1 MTVRDPEGNERDRAV
16 GREAAMFTRGRTSP
30 WVLLTVAAAVV
41 TGALLLSTTS
51 TNAPRPGD
59 LAAPSSTEQPVP
71 PLSNPATVTPGA
83 EDPLT
88 ADSTLARWLAA
99 TADERTPIAV
109 ALARNFLKAD
119 ASKLEIARAAMEITG
134 CLTRTAKDPKLS
146 AWKVA
151 PTANICLTAPE
162 RPR

>member
-1 MTVRDPEGNERDRAV
+1 
-16 GREAAMFTRGRTSP
+16 MFTRGRTSP
-30 WVLLTVAAAVV
+30 WMLLSLAAALV

-51 TNAPRPGD
+51 TTPPRAGDPG
-59 LAAPSSTEQPVP
+59 APSSPEQPAP
-71 PLSNPATVTPGA
+71 PEPPSAPADGA
-83 EDPLT
+83 PDPLT

-109 ALARNFLKAD
+109 ALARNFLKPD

-151 PTANICLTAPE
+151 PTANICLTAEE